1 MLIYFI
7 LIQEYFLHYLWKHKL
22 FNVVKLQTTNSEDVQ
37 IINSGI
43 HNMNSGPDFFNA
55 QLKINGQLWAGNVE
69 IHIKSSDWYVHN
81 HEQDSAYDNVI
92 IHVVW
97 EDDMPIFR
105 NNNSSLTTLILKNY
119 VNETLLNNYYK
130 LFNKKQSWI
139 NCENDI
145 KNMDTFLLNNW
156 KERLYIER
164 LNNKSTQI
172 LSLLKESKND
182 WEAVL
187 FKMLAKN
194 FGLKVNG
201 DSFMDMSNSFDFSIV
216 RKNQHNIV
224 QLESLFFGQSGM
236 LYKNIE
242 EVYYIELQKEYQ
254 FLSKKYSIT
263 AIAKDTVKFF
273 RLRPNNFPTIRLS
286 QLANLYVLH
295 QNLFSKLINITVVS
309 DYYDL
314 LKVETSKYWE
324 SHYSFTSLSSKRK
337 KVLTKQFID
346 LLLINTIIP
355 LKFVYQKYIGKL
367 KEEHILQLIQE
378 IKPEKNSIIDK
389 FNALEISSSNAF
401 ESQALLQLKN
411 EYCTKQ
417 KCLQC
422 AIGNSLLKV

>member
-1 MLIYFI
+1 
-7 LIQEYFLHYLWKHKL
+7 
-22 FNVVKLQTTNSEDVQ
+22 
-37 IINSGI
+37 
-43 HNMNSGPDFFNA
+43 MNSGPDFFNA
-55 QLKINGQLWAGNVE
+55 QLKINGQLWAGNIE

-105 NNNSSLTTLILKNY
+105 NDNSQLTTLILKNY
-119 VNETLLNNYYK
+119 VNDNLINNYYK
-130 LFNKKQSWI
+130 LFSKKQSWI

-145 KNMDTFLLNNW
+145 KSIDTFLLNNW
-156 KERLYIER
+156 KECLYIER

-172 LSLLKESKND
+172 LSLLKQSKND

-187 FKMLAKN
+187 FKMLAQN

-201 DSFMDMSNSFDFSIV
+201 DAFMNMANSFDFSLV
-216 RKNQHNIV
+216 RKNQNNKI
-224 QLESLFFGQSGM
+224 QLEALFFGQSGM
-236 LYKNIE
+236 LHKNIE
-242 EVYYIELQKEYQ
+242 EVYYVELQKEYQ
-254 FLSKKYSIT
+254 FLSEKYNIT
-263 AIAKDTVKFF
+263 AIATDTVKFF

-295 QNLFSKLINITVVS
+295 QNLFSKLISITVVN

-346 LLLINTIIP
+346 LVLINTIIP

-367 KEEHILQLIQE
+367 DEEHILQLIQE

-389 FNALEISSSNAF
+389 FNTLEISSKNAF

-422 AIGNSLLKV
+422 AIGNNLLKV

>member
-1 MLIYFI
+1 
-7 LIQEYFLHYLWKHKL
+7 
-22 FNVVKLQTTNSEDVQ
+22 
-37 IINSGI
+37 
-43 HNMNSGPDFFNA
+43 MNSGPDFFNA

>member
-1 MLIYFI
+1 LLIYFI